1 MCARQRVARRKK
13 ILSEFSITQ
22 QQGLVDFLVFV
33 FANYANFS
41 PELLFEVCSSIS
53 FFYVYF
59 KNFFYL
65 NSDFFNKSSF
75 LYGTEN

>member
-41 PELLFEVCSSIS
+41 PEIVI
-53 FFYVYF
+53 
-59 KNFFYL
+59 
-65 NSDFFNKSSF
+65 
-75 LYGTEN
+75 